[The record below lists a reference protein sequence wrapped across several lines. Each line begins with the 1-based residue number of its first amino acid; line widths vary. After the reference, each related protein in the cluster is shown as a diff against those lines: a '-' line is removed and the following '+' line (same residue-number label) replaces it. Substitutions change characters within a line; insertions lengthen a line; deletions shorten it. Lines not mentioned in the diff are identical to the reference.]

1 MLPQLQADSPCPSS
15 VTVPLYSFT
24 SLWTK
29 DLSIHLR
36 PRHFNRQTL
45 LNGQHYNMNEQSW
58 DAAPRAD
65 INQIRSIHIS
75 AGQCHFRAISGGYLQ
90 ILRVAVVR
98 VAVAASLDAS
108 VCFTCQTSCPRRIL
122 ILDDIMSVPVKWC
135 HRSGSCE
142 QRMPW
147 PRGKR

>member
-1 MLPQLQADSPCPSS
+1 MLPQLQADSSCPSS

-36 PRHFNRQTL
+36 PWHFNRQTL

-58 DAAPRAD
+58 DAAPSAD

-75 AGQCHFRAISGGYLQ
+75 AGQGHFRAISGGYLQ
-90 ILRVAVVR
+90 VLMVV
-98 VAVAASLDAS
+98 VAASLDAS
-108 VCFTCQTSCPRRIL
+108 VCFTCQSSRPRRIL
-122 ILDDIMSVPVKWC
+122 TLDDIMSVPDKWC